1 VDHSTFQL
9 WVVVALFVVLES
21 RRMNNIMCKTDKI
34 KKEATV
40 ENHTVNN
47 EKLVLREI
55 CITGLNESIRIVS
68 SDPSD
73 TSKNLMDMVFKI
85 YKDIR
90 TGETKKNVDEFQ

>member
-1 VDHSTFQL
+1 MDHSTFQL